1 MQNLRKEYWEQVR
14 EIKEDNLVFLDEM
27 GTNLALARLYA
38 RSAQGTRA
46 YSQQPFYP
54 GQNVTLIGAIAGIG
68 FLGGMT
74 LDGGTNG
81 IAFQVFLDKVL
92 LPRALDGGLCCD
104 G

>member
-46 YSQQPFYP
+46 Y
-54 GQNVTLIGAIAGIG
+54 I
-68 FLGGMT
+68 
-74 LDGGTNG
+74 
-81 IAFQVFLDKVL
+81 
-92 LPRALDGGLCCD
+92 
-104 G
+104 